1 MIEAKAALSLDEG
14 DHMPML
20 EKMVS
25 HKSIEER
32 GPQCTKCESKM
43 RLSHVTAHS
52 RVGVSFER
60 RTFICLVCGHAQTY
74 TMGNTSRSTSSKV

>member
-1 MIEAKAALSLDEG
+1 MIDAKAALSLDEG

-32 GPQCTKCESKM
+32 G
-43 RLSHVTAHS
+43 
-52 RVGVSFER
+52 
-60 RTFICLVCGHAQTY
+60 
-74 TMGNTSRSTSSKV
+74 SSVYV